1 MSIRAAPLQRAF
13 DLAIAVPAALVAVVP
28 CLLLLAA
35 IRLESPGSPLFVQ
48 RRVGR
53 GQRPF
58 AMLKLRTMR
67 AGTANA
73 ASHEVGTASVT
84 RLGGLL
90 RHLKLDEL
98 PQLWNVIAGDM
109 SLVGPRPCLPNQAEL
124 VAARARRG
132 LYAIRPGVTGP
143 AQLAG
148 IDMSDPERLAAYE
161 EAYYG
166 APRSVA
172 DWPLLWR
179 TLAGGGRG
187 DAAATVAASE
197 RSKRP

>member
-13 DLAIAVPAALVAVVP
+13 DLAIAVPAAVATIVP

-48 RRVGR
+48 QRVGR
-53 GQRPF
+53 GRVTF
-58 AMLKLRTMR
+58 RMLKLRTMR
-67 AGTANA
+67 QGTVHA

-84 RLGGLL
+84 RLGAVL
-90 RHLKLDEL
+90 RRLKLDEL
-98 PQLWNVIAGDM
+98 PQLWNVIAGHM
-109 SLVGPRPCLPNQAEL
+109 SLVGPRPCLPVQADL
-124 VAARARRG
+124 VAARDRRG
-132 LYAIRPGVTGP
+132 LLAIRPGVTGP

-166 APRSVA
+166 GPRAVA

-187 DAAATVAASE
+187 DAAVSRVGPADG
-197 RSKRP
+197 R

>member
-13 DLAIAVPAALVAVVP
+13 DLALAIPAAVVAFVP
-28 CLLLLAA
+28 CLVLLAA
-35 IRLESPGSPLFVQ
+35 IRIESPGSPLFVQ

-53 GQRPF
+53 GRRPF

-67 AGTANA
+67 AGTVSA
-73 ASHEVGTASVT
+73 ASHEVGVASVT
-84 RLGGLL
+84 RLGALL
-90 RHLKLDEL
+90 RRLKLDEL
-98 PQLWNVIAGDM
+98 PQLWNVIVGDM
-109 SLVGPRPCLPNQAEL
+109 SLVGPRPCLPNQTVL
-124 VAARARRG
+124 VEARDARG

-166 APRSVA
+166 APRAVA
-172 DWPLLWR
+172 DWPLIVR

-187 DAAATVAASE
+187 DAAAVLPRAD
-197 RSKRP
+197 RL

>member
-1 MSIRAAPLQRAF
+1 
-13 DLAIAVPAALVAVVP
+13 
-28 CLLLLAA
+28 LLAA
-35 IRLESPGSPLFVQ
+35 IRLESPGAPLFVQ

-73 ASHEVGTASVT
+73 ASHEVGTATVT
-84 RLGGLL
+84 RLGALL

-109 SLVGPRPCLPNQAEL
+109 SLVGPRPCLPNQPEL

-166 APRSVA
+166 APRAVA

-187 DAAATVAASE
+187 DAAAVVAASE
-197 RSKRP
+197 RGERP